1 VFGPHPSS
9 DTVSRVTL
17 TSVTETFAV
26 HDPATGAVLAEL
38 PDQGVEEALAALG
51 VAHAAQPSWAA
62 TPARERA
69 EILRRAFDLVIAHL
83 EELAGLITSEMGKS
97 LAESRGEV
105 KYAAEFL
112 RWFSE
117 ETTRIDGRIT
127 ENPEGTG
134 MIRVTRGPIGPCYLA
149 TPWNFPLAM
158 ITRKVGPALAAG
170 CTVVLKPADLTPLTA
185 IRFVELL
192 AQAGLPDGVVNLI
205 TTTQPG
211 PISAALLAD
220 SRLRKISFTGSTA
233 VGRLLLRQAAE
244 RVLRTS
250 MELGGNAPFVVLE
263 GADVDAAV
271 EGAMLAKFRNIGQAC
286 TAANR
291 FLVHESLAEE
301 FGAKLAARAAAL
313 RVGPGAEADTDLG
326 PLITEAALDRNLRVI
341 ADAVERGATVL
352 TGGHRSERG
361 GTFLEPTVLANVQ
374 SGSLA
379 LTEEIFG
386 PIAPISTFSTWDE
399 AVAGANNTEYGL
411 ASYVYAATLDEGH
424 RFGAQIEAGMVGV
437 NTGLV
442 SNAAGPFGGLKSS
455 GIGREGGAEG
465 IDEYLAVRYAASPL
479 R

>member
-1 VFGPHPSS
+1 MFGPHPSS